1 MLFLKRGADYV
12 EITGV
17 YLGDDGRIV
26 TRTATRVDGS
36 YFDGPGASDLMRQY
50 QDAPPPLTPLSRT
63 AWGIARDTRC
73 DPGARPVQTMAL
85 LEAPFY
91 SRALVQ
97 TRLQGETVVGVH
109 EALDLARFRSPLVK
123 AMLALRVPRRARWP

>member
-50 QDAPPPLTPLSRT
+50 QDAPPPLTPAQLNQLGT
-63 AWGIARDTRC
+63 
-73 DPGARPVQTMAL
+73 
-85 LEAPFY
+85 
-91 SRALVQ
+91 
-97 TRLQGETVVGVH
+97 GETG
-109 EALDLARFRSPLVK
+109 LIILP
-123 AMLALRVPRRARWP
+123 